1 MSDGG
6 GETWQ
11 KSRIAST
18 GIIRIFPLI
27 FQSRCQGHGR
37 PIYCSMIRIVHC
49 PVISVYIG
57 AVKVMR
63 RRLGIERNT
72 TELSG
77 ICHYGAKSQADTGI
91 YLDTQAVPLAEKP
104 VLHE

>member
-1 MSDGG
+1 
-6 GETWQ
+6 
-11 KSRIAST
+11 
-18 GIIRIFPLI
+18 
-27 FQSRCQGHGR
+27 
-37 PIYCSMIRIVHC
+37 
-49 PVISVYIG
+49 
-57 AVKVMR
+57 MR